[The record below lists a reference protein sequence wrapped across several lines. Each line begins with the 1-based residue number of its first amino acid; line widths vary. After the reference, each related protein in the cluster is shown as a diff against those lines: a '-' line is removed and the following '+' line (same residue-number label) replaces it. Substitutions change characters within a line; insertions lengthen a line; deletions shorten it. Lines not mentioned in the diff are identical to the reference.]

1 MFEKKLLFSFEVT
14 QKILQQISYI
24 DTFKGKWTHLDKSD
38 SRYLKEL
45 RQIATIESIGSSTR
59 IEGATLTNAEVAE
72 LIKKVKVTSFKSR
85 DEQEV
90 MGYYDVLDLILE
102 NAKEVEL
109 SENHI
114 KQLHSILL
122 KYSSKDTRH
131 RGQYKS
137 LSNKVVA
144 NYPDGSQRIIFNT
157 TEPHLTQKEMMD
169 LMEWTNNQLVNKN
182 THPLIVIGLWV
193 YEFLSIHPF
202 QDGNGR
208 LSRLITTLLLIQSDY
223 DFAQYI
229 SLEHIIEQR
238 KTDYYQALMNA
249 QQFRYSEQEIVN
261 DWMVFFLECM
271 QILIERLE
279 AKMNKNLAKRH
290 YLNNRQKD
298 ILVLFNADK
307 SLKISD
313 ISLKL
318 SDYSVNTLKKDI
330 QYLLSEGYIQK
341 MGVGKATVYW
351 LKNEIVKGND

>member
-1 MFEKKLLFSFEVT
+1 MFEKKLSFSFEIT
-14 QKILQQISYI
+14 QKILQRISYI
-24 DTFKGKWTHLDKSD
+24 DTFKGKWSHLDKSD

-59 IEGATLTNAEVAE
+59 IEGAMLTDKEVAE
-72 LIKKVKVTSFKSR
+72 LIKKVNINSFKSR
-85 DEQEV
+85 DEEEV
-90 MGYYDVLDLILE
+90 VGYYDVLDLILE

-122 KYSSKDTRH
+122 KYSSKDNRH
-131 RGQYKS
+131 KGEYKS

-157 TEPHLTQKEMMD
+157 TEPHLTVKEMSE
-169 LMEWTNNQLVNKN
+169 LMEWTNNQLVKKDI
-182 THPLIVIGLWV
+182 HPLIVIGHWV

-208 LSRLITTLLLIQSDY
+208 LSRLITTLLLIQNEY

-249 QQFRYSEQEIVN
+249 QQFRYSEQEIVS
-261 DWMVFFLECM
+261 DWMIFFLESI

-279 AKMNKNLAKRH
+279 VKMNQNLEKTH
-290 YLNNRQKD
+290 YLNIRQKE
-298 ILVLFNADK
+298 ILALFKIDK

-313 ISLKL
+313 IALKL
-318 SDYSVNTLKKDI
+318 TLYSVNTLKKDI
-330 QYLLSEGYIQK
+330 QYLLIEDYIQK
-341 MGVGKATVYW
+341 MGLGKATVYW
-351 LKNEIVKGND
+351 LKKENN

>member
-1 MFEKKLLFSFEVT
+1 MFEKKLLFNFETT
-14 QKILQQISYI
+14 QKILQRISYI
-24 DTFKGKWTHLDKSD
+24 DTFKGKWSHFDKSD

-59 IEGATLTNAEVAE
+59 IEGATLTDEEVAE
-72 LIKKVKVTSFKSR
+72 LIKKVKVTSFQSR

-90 MGYYDVLDLILE
+90 IGYYDVLDLILE

-122 KYSSKDTRH
+122 KYSSKDSRH

-157 TEPHLTQKEMMD
+157 TEPILTPKEMSE
-169 LMEWTNNQLVNKN
+169 LIEWTDSQLVNKI

-208 LSRLITTLLLIQSDY
+208 LSRLITTLLLIQNEY

-249 QQFRYSEQEIVN
+249 QQFRYSEQEIIA
-261 DWMVFFLECM
+261 DWMIFFLDCLK
-271 QILIERLE
+271 ILIERLE
-279 AKMNKNLAKRH
+279 AKMSQNLEKTH
-290 YLNNRQKD
+290 YLNIRQKEV
-298 ILVLFNADK
+298 LALFNENK
-307 SLKISD
+307 PLKISD
-313 ISLKL
+313 ICLSLP
-318 SDYSVNTLKKDI
+318 SYSANTIKKDI
-330 QYLLSEGYIQK
+330 QYLLNEGCIQK
-341 MGVGKATVYW
+341 MGIGKATVYW
-351 LKNEIVKGND
+351 LQEQNT

>member
-1 MFEKKLLFSFEVT
+1 MFEKKLSFSFETT
-14 QKILQQISYI
+14 QKILQRIGYI
-24 DTFKGKWTHLDKSD
+24 DTFKGKWNHLDKSD

-59 IEGATLTNAEVAE
+59 IEGATLTDEEVAQ

-90 MGYYDVLDLILE
+90 VGYYDVLDLILG

-122 KYSSKDTRH
+122 KYSSKDSRH
-131 RGQYKS
+131 RGEYKS

-157 TEPHLTQKEMMD
+157 TEPHLTAKEMSE
-169 LMEWTNNQLVNKN
+169 LMEWTTNQLVNKT

-208 LSRLITTLLLIQSDY
+208 LSRLITTLLLIQNEY

-249 QQFRYSEQEIVN
+249 QQFRYSENEVVA
-261 DWMVFFLECM
+261 DWMIFFLECI

-279 AKMNKNLAKRH
+279 AKISQNLEKTH
-290 YLNNRQKD
+290 YLNVRQKE
-298 ILVLFNADK
+298 IIALFEIDK

-313 ISLKL
+313 MSSKL
-318 SDYSVNTLKKDI
+318 SAYSVNTLKKDI
-330 QYLLSEGYIQK
+330 QYLLTEGYIQK
-341 MGVGKATVYW
+341 MGIGKATVYW
-351 LKNEIVKGND
+351 LKDRIKE